1 MVLNSLRFDSYTTGI
16 YGQHKTGG
24 VTLQFICEATG
35 DNYYVIFNADLK
47 RKRSTK
53 QHKVGTPLPSGRFAV
68 GRRSLFYKFWV
79 STSLPIHSRL
89 SAFND
94 RMGKLKG
101 FVFTANISKGKRL
114 DAKSLRP
121 LLNDQLSVMPLVNK
135 VQTNVKQF
143 SNNEQTRIANND
155 SMLAPANAKSNENQT
170 TCLNNY
176 GISKQGTTD
185 TRTSISPITTAKQVR
200 EQTNQEWLDD
210 CQNYF

>member
-1 MVLNSLRFDSYTTGI
+1 MVLNTLRFDSYTTGH
-16 YGQHKTGG
+16 YGYHRAGG
-24 VTLQFICEATG
+24 VTLQFICETTG

-47 RKRSTK
+47 RNRNTK
-53 QHKVGTPLPSGRFAV
+53 NHKAGSPLPTGRFSV

-79 STSLPIHSRL
+79 STGLPVPSRL

-94 RMGKLKG
+94 RMGKLKA

-114 DAKSLRP
+114 DAKSLIP
-121 LLNDQLSVMPLVNK
+121 LLNDQSSIVPLANNI
-135 VQTNVKQF
+135 QTNVQQF
-143 SNNEQTRIANND
+143 SNKIQTRKANND
-155 SMLAPANAKSNENQT
+155 SLLERENTGFQEKQT

-185 TRTSISPITTAKQVR
+185 TRTPLSPITTTEQVR

-210 CQNYF
+210 CENFF